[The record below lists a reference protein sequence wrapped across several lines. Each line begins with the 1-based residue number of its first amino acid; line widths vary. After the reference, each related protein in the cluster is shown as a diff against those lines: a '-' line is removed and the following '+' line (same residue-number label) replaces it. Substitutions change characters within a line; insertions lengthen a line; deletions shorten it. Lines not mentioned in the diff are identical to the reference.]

1 MSTIEISL
9 KNLTPQQAEAARQ
22 RVIKMLNNS
31 DFPLCDVSEM
41 EESGDYI
48 HFDVEPI
55 KCLDEPGM
63 DSMEDFI
70 LDLFAG
76 ADDITTRQIYF

>member
-41 EESGDYI
+41 EESGDCI
-48 HFDVEPI
+48 TFDVQPI
-55 KCLDEPGM
+55 EDLDESEM

-70 LDLFAG
+70 LDIFAG
-76 ADDITTRQIYF
+76 ADDITIRQIEF